1 MLQGEQLS
9 SCILNSSWLG
19 FTEQFLF
26 FSFTMLFILSPTSI
40 QTQSDNWAENN
51 IYFFFSVKKLL
62 RFGSSLR
69 SPEAGSVCE
78 REGPAD
84 PWRSHCTLIRCT
96 QSFISASSRA
106 WKRYSAPFA
115 SLKNYDRLMLS
126 EENTHKPKDR
136 KVIWRLKR
144 NHE

>member
-1 MLQGEQLS
+1 
-9 SCILNSSWLG
+9 
-19 FTEQFLF
+19 
-26 FSFTMLFILSPTSI
+26 MLFILSPTSVQI
-40 QTQSDNWAENN
+40 QSENWAENN

-69 SPEAGSVCE
+69 SPEAGSVWE

-106 WKRYSAPFA
+106 WNRYSAPFA
-115 SLKNYDRLMLS
+115 SLKNDDRGLLPK
-126 EENTHKPKDR
+126 ENIQT
-136 KVIWRLKR
+136 LKIESKR
-144 NHE
+144 QIEKKLHE